1 MEQKNYGSLST
12 NKFKKQDSHPDFKGS
27 ITINGIKYELAGW
40 KKQGDNG
47 AYISLQAQLPRDN
60 QNAVKQPEP
69 QPKNDI
75 SDFLND
81 F

>member
-12 NKFKKQDSHPDFKGS
+12 NKFKKQDSHPDFKGN
-27 ITINGIKYELAGW
+27 IKVNGIKYELAGW

-60 QNAVKQPEP
+60 QTAVKQPET

>member
-1 MEQKNYGSLST
+1 L
-12 NKFKKQDSHPDFKGS
+12 
-27 ITINGIKYELAGW
+27 ELAGW

-60 QNAVKQPEP
+60 QNTVKQPQT
-69 QPKNDI
+69 QPKNDL

>member
-1 MEQKNYGSLST
+1 MEKKNYGSIST
-12 NKFKKQDSHPDFKGS
+12 NKFKKQESHPDFKGS
-27 ITINGIKYELAGW
+27 ITINEIKYDLAGW

-47 AYISLQAQLPRDN
+47 PYISLQAQLPRDN
-60 QNAVKQPEP
+60 QNAIKQP
-69 QPKNDI
+69 QTQLKNDI